1 MPKFTNIFVTG
12 GAGYIGSHSVVE
24 LLEAGYQVIACDN
37 FTNSVNGEEGHAP
50 SLQRVEEITGK
61 KVIFYQCDLLDYA
74 RLDKIFTQHKIDC
87 VIHFAA
93 MKAVGESMEVPL
105 LYYKNNVVGT
115 INLLEVMKAHGC
127 YQLVFSSSCCVYG
140 NPDHLPITEEHPIG
154 KVTNVYGRTKYLIEE
169 MLMDLSRAEERWNII
184 SLRYF
189 NPVGAHPS
197 GRIGEDPTKPFT
209 NLMPYMSQV
218 ALGKKPSLTIFGDD
232 YDTPDGTGVR
242 DYIHVMDLAAG
253 HVAALAKIEKDHLR
267 YRTYNLGSGV
277 GVSVLELLRT
287 FEKTTGKQVAHE
299 IKPRRDGDICS
310 MYSNGTRACEELGWT
325 TRFTLEQ
332 MCEDFWRWQTMN
344 PCGYRDAGASP
355 DTPVKSKAAVN
366 GTAEHSVNGSVD
378 HVVNGSAQPTAV
390 NGNH

>member
-1 MPKFTNIFVTG
+1 MTKFQTIFVTG
-12 GAGYIGSHSVVE
+12 GAGYIGSHCVVE
-24 LLEAGYQVIACDN
+24 LLEAGYKVVACDN
-37 FTNSVNGEEGHAP
+37 FANSVNGEQGTAP
-50 SLQRVEEITGK
+50 SLERVEEITGK
-61 KVIFYQCDLLDYA
+61 KVTFYQCDLLNYES
-74 RLDKIFTQHKIDC
+74 LDKIFSEHKIDC

-115 INLLEVMKAHGC
+115 INLLEVMKTHNC

-140 NPDHLPITEEHPIG
+140 NPDILPITEENPIG

-169 MLMDLSRAEERWNII
+169 MLMDLSRSDEKWNIV

-209 NLMPYMSQV
+209 NLMPYMAQV
-218 ALGKKPSLTIFGDD
+218 ALGNKPSLTIFGDD

-242 DYIHVMDLAAG
+242 DYIHVMDLASG

-267 YRTYNLGSGV
+267 YRTFNLGSGV
-277 GVSVLELLRT
+277 GVSVLQLVAT
-287 FEKTTGKQVAHE
+287 FGKITGTTVPYE
-299 IKPRRDGDICS
+299 IKPRREGDICA
-310 MYSNGTRACEELGWT
+310 MYANGTRAKNELGWEP
-325 TRFTLEQ
+325 RYNLEK

-344 PCGYRDAGASP
+344 PKGYRNEVSDTNAS
-355 DTPVKSKAAVN
+355 K
-366 GTAEHSVNGSVD
+366 SVNGSD
-378 HVVNGSAQPTAV
+378 QPSV
-390 NGNH
+390 GEESRS